1 MQRSL
6 LVPPLL
12 AALVTAGSAGAQSYP
27 DRPVRVVAAQSAG
40 SSLDTIGR
48 IVMPKLSEQLGQQI
62 VIDNRGG
69 AGGIIGVE
77 LAARGT
83 PDGYTVLLGAPSSM
97 ILSRFTYSK
106 LAFDTTRDFDP
117 VSMIV
122 NAESVMVVH
131 PSVPAKS
138 VKEFI
143 ALAKAKPRIYN
154 MGSAGVGA
162 SSHLAGI
169 MFVTLT
175 GIDTTHVPYKGGG
188 PMATAIVAG
197 ESQWAISPA
206 AALMGHIKAGR
217 MRAIAISSAVRSP
230 LLPDLPTVAE
240 AGVPGYEYTSWNGL
254 FVPKGTPRAI
264 VTKLHGATQKALADP
279 DVKQLYA
286 NQGLAPL
293 GSASPEEFAKFYRA
307 DFARM
312 EKLAKV
318 AGLKPE

>member
-1 MQRSL
+1 
-6 LVPPLL
+6 
-12 AALVTAGSAGAQSYP
+12 
-27 DRPVRVVAAQSAG
+27 
-40 SSLDTIGR
+40 
-48 IVMPKLSEQLGQQI
+48 
-62 VIDNRGG
+62 
-69 AGGIIGVE
+69 
-77 LAARGT
+77 
-83 PDGYTVLLGAPSSM
+83 
-97 ILSRFTYSK
+97 
-106 LAFDTTRDFDP
+106 
-117 VSMIV
+117 
-122 NAESVMVVH
+122 MVVH

-143 ALAKAKPRIYN
+143 ALAKAKPRTYN

-217 MRAIAISSAVRSP
+217 MRALALSSAVRSP
-230 LLPDLPTVAE
+230 QLPDLPTVAE
-240 AGVPGYEYTSWNGL
+240 AGVPGYEYTSWNGF
-254 FVPKGTPRAI
+254 FVPKGTPRAVI
-264 VTKLHGATQKALADP
+264 AKLHGETQKALADP
-279 DVKQLYA
+279 GVRQLYA
-286 NQGLAPL
+286 NQGLSPR
-293 GSASPEEFAKFYRA
+293 GSASPEEFGRFYRS